1 MGIMSTIEQSAIRL
15 LSRRGSGITPETF
28 EIGKVAAAE
37 ARVIN
42 GTFQQLG
49 IRAIINTDNVIASP
63 TGNFVRYPLRT
74 YGKIANISSVVNDIE
89 MAISM
94 HRGIETQV
102 HLRQPMLAL
111 EMAYPLETRIL
122 TWLAAQQRLNA
133 LRPFQAL
140 LGMDYTADD
149 PHPTILD
156 FSSKIVASGLIAGAT
171 GSGKT
176 TLIATMI
183 TSLCHATSPAH
194 LQILFCDPKFDEDYS
209 TLEGLPHLT
218 MFNEGAD
225 CVTAI
230 RSVYAELE
238 RRKRTPDKASRIILF
253 IDEYADLVGNQ
264 EIDGDELNRLM
275 ALITAAG
282 RSKGIH
288 VILATQK
295 PVADVVDTVAKGN
308 LTFRIGGM
316 VMTPKESEI
325 VMGRGGVGCESLAG
339 RGAFYATFGGGRV
352 VRLQSYYVDA
362 ETLERATNAITERWH
377 TVDPL
382 RIELTAET
390 ATATQYDKD
399 APLLAKINEA
409 LTRDEIFD
417 VDGNL
422 IRGARAKILRLLFGE
437 GARDNGTNARTIDR
451 LLTKM

>member
-176 TLIATMI
+176 TLIANMI
-183 TSLCHATSPAH
+183 TSLCHATSPVH

-390 ATATQYDKD
+390 ATPTQYDKD